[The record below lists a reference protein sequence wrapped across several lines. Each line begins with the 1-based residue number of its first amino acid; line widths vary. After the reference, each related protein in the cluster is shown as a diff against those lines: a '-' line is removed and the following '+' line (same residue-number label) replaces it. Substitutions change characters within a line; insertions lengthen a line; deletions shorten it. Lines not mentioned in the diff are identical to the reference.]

1 MKPDYEKNKIA
12 LRYWLIGKGFN
23 QAVKA
28 MNFAEIHHNGLRRDG
43 QPEFSHQVMQALYCR
58 TLIDSLLYPEL
69 TFIVIFLHDTVED
82 IEEVTIEVINEMFGQ
97 IVAEKVNKVSKVR
110 AGVKI
115 PNDIYYPAMAE
126 DPVVSVVKALDRD
139 HNISTMLNG
148 MTIEKQKAYI
158 KETRDYVIVMLKR
171 AKRAFPEQEAFYE
184 NLKYSLFKQV
194 QLYEAIHETQAV

>member
-1 MKPDYEKNKIA
+1 
-12 LRYWLIGKGFN
+12 
-23 QAVKA
+23 
-28 MNFAEIHHNGLRRDG
+28 
-43 QPEFSHQVMQALYCR
+43 
-58 TLIDSLLYPEL
+58 LIDSLLYPEL

-82 IEEVTIEVINEMFGQ
+82 KEEVTIEVVNEMFGPV
-97 IVAEKVNKVSKVR
+97 VAEKVNKISKVR

-115 PNDIYYPAMAE
+115 PNDIYYPDMAE

-158 KETRDYVIVMLKR
+158 KETKDYVIVMLKR

-194 QLYEAIHETQAV
+194 QLYEAIHETQVV